1 MCHIVVTNV
10 DSLQLQYVRCMH
22 NSWHPSMEQ
31 NFQVQIG
38 VGIEVK
44 ARKNVPRKKK

>member
-1 MCHIVVTNV
+1 
-10 DSLQLQYVRCMH
+10 MH

-44 ARKNVPRKKK
+44 ARKNVPWLVYNVQRKKK